1 MDGYKRKE
9 VLRELCDKAFTVCEN
24 VFTSSRPTAIDPMQK
39 FIVVR
44 LPQGIDPY
52 ADTHH
57 IAYAQFVCYVKDR
70 QGGIEDVDSMEEM
83 IESVKSLFPFDDELL
98 SCNNTPALL
107 VTKSDGMG
115 FHSSVIQFKLVI
127 KL

>member
-1 MDGYKRKE
+1 MAAYKRKE
-9 VLRELCDKAFTVCEN
+9 VLRNLYDKALTICDK
-24 VFTSSRPTAIDPMQK
+24 VFTSSRPTATEQMKK

-57 IAYAQFVCYVKDR
+57 ISYAQMICFVRDK
-70 QGGIEDVDSMEEM
+70 QGGLEDVNVMEDM
-83 IESVKSLFPFDDELL
+83 VESVMGLFPMDDSLI
-98 SCNNTPALL
+98 SCNNAPLL
-107 VTKSDGMG
+107 LSTKSDGMG
-115 FHSSVIQFKLVI
+115 FHSTIIQFNIVI